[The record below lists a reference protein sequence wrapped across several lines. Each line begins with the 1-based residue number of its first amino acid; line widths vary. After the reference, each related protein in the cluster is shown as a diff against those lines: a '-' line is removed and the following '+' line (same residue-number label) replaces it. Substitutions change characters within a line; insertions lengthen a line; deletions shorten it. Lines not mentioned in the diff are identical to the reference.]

1 MTTTLTADTLANER
15 NAKPTITRDNAF
27 ESDLHRWVTEASD
40 LGLAPGDFPLSF
52 NTTLGNG
59 QPFYL
64 SGGDKTAGGDIAGVR
79 YRQGNGI
86 LSLLVIND

>member
-1 MTTTLTADTLANER
+1 MTDTFTADTLANER
-15 NAKPTITRDNAF
+15 DAKPTITHDNAS
-27 ESDLHRWVTEASD
+27 EYDLHRWVTEASD
-40 LGLAPGDFPLSF
+40 LGLKPGDFPLSF

-59 QPFYL
+59 HPFFL
-64 SGGDKTAGGDIAGVR
+64 SGGDKTPDGDIAGVR